1 MLTLHGDFIMI
12 WLLLALIGLFV
23 GAFGTLIGAAGG
35 FILVPV
41 LLFMYPE
48 YSPASITSITLT
60 VAFFNALSGSLAY
73 SRLRRIDY
81 RSGLLFALAGIP
93 GAVIGASITGSLS
106 RQVFQIIFG
115 LVLFMVSS
123 YLLFKP
129 DKPAPVSINPGHCIR
144 EINDTCGNTFRY
156 SYSVKLGLLI
166 AFVVGLVSGMLGIG
180 GGIMHVP
187 AMTHLLSY
195 PVHIATATSHFV
207 ISFTTASALVTHVI
221 NSVFKEGVLTA
232 IILSAGAVI
241 GAQVGARF
249 SPKIS
254 GVLIVRFLAIGLLL
268 VSARLIYTS
277 I

>member
-1 MLTLHGDFIMI
+1 MI

-73 SRLRRIDY
+73 SRLKRIDY
-81 RSGLLFALAGIP
+81 RSGMLFALTGIP

-106 RQVFQIIFG
+106 REVFQIIFG
-115 LVLFMVSS
+115 LVLLLVSL

-129 DKPAPVSINPGHCIR
+129 NKTAPVSINTNHCTR
-144 EINDTCGNTFRY
+144 EITDACGNIFRY
-156 SYSVKLGLLI
+156 SYSKKLGLAI

-180 GGIMHVP
+180 GGIIHVP

-207 ISFTTASALVTHVI
+207 ISLTTVSALATHI
-221 NSVFKEGVLTA
+221 IREVFTEGALAA
-232 IILSAGAVI
+232 IILSAGAVV
-241 GAQVGARF
+241 GAQFGARY
-249 SPKIS
+249 SRNIS
-254 GVLIVRFLAIGLLL
+254 GVLIVRLLAIGLLL
-268 VSARLIYTS
+268 VSARLILTS